1 MEISSNKS
9 QKKFTTVKNNIYNTK
24 QSILLITYY
33 SMVYLSKNDW
43 EELILPKL
51 SKEEKFKQE
60 YLELKKIYNTI
71 KLLCQ
76 KIYKKVN
83 EQQSVFIAAQVIFHK
98 FRICSEFSL
107 SRYSSEELYIILGAL
122 LFIGQKAI
130 NLLEIKVD
138 NISSFIKQ
146 LINKKNPKNIID
158 INEINKKIF
167 QKEYDILTS
176 IGFNIKVDSPFHIF
190 HKIKNYLSKSE
201 VKSNNFITLLDY
213 IVKDSFIL
221 PLSLYYTPNIITI
234 SCVKILRERFNLKFI
249 DITEIISMSDY
260 KIDEEDI
267 DQCASL
273 IQKLENLL
281 NEKKN

>member
-1 MEISSNKS
+1 
-9 QKKFTTVKNNIYNTK
+9 
-24 QSILLITYY
+24 
-33 SMVYLSKNDW
+33 MVYLSKNDW
-43 EELILPKL
+43 EELIIPKL